1 MANELIEMLNDPA
14 VQRTLDQAILL
25 GALVTARVAPI
36 VQLVPYLG
44 GKATPQTVKLGL
56 SMALTALVYPL
67 VFSSGAAFSL
77 PEDPITIAALILKE
91 VLIGVAFG
99 FVAGLV
105 FEATRIAGQ
114 LIDNARGQTQA
125 TAFAPQ
131 LPERVS
137 VSADLLYQ
145 LTAVVFVGLG
155 GHHLLVGALL
165 RSYVSI
171 PPHQFPALG
180 ANVQQ
185 TALAIARLGADAIT
199 LGVLLAFPVVAS
211 ILLTEI
217 VLAFVN
223 RAAPQINVFFLGM
236 PLKAC
241 IGLIALVFAL
251 DAIVA
256 RVLTE
261 GVTYLG
267 WVERMIAAL

>member
-1 MANELIEMLNDPA
+1 MEELLALLDEPA
-14 VQRTLDQAILL
+14 VKIAIERAILL

-56 SMALTALVYPL
+56 SMAITALVFPL
-67 VFSSGAAFSL
+67 VFASGAADAL
-77 PEDPITIAALILKE
+77 PNDPISIGALVLKE
-91 VLIGVAFG
+91 ALLGVAFG
-99 FVAGLV
+99 FVASLV
-105 FEATRIAGQ
+105 FEATRVAGQ

-145 LTAVVFVGLG
+145 LSALVFVLLG
-155 GHHLLVGALL
+155 GHQLLIAALL

-180 ANVQQ
+180 ENVQQ
-185 TALAIARLGADAIT
+185 AALAIARLGADAIT
-199 LGVLLAFPVVAS
+199 LGVLLAFPVTAA
-211 ILLTEI
+211 ILLTEV

-241 IGLIALVFAL
+241 VGLGALVFAL
-251 DAIVA
+251 DAIIG
-256 RVLTE
+256 RVMNE
-261 GVTYLG
+261 AVSYMS
-267 WVERMIAAL
+267 WVERLLAAI